1 MVVSKRINGT
11 DGKPV
16 IHTDGM
22 IVMYRQHFASIGC
35 NWASSVSDNSI
46 VKNFEHRYG
55 SIFQKVR
62 EEFKVSV
69 GKSLQELGEAFT
81 AASKEVE
88 KMSIAIERANRDI

>member
-1 MVVSKRINGT
+1 MVISSHIIGT
-11 DGKPV
+11 DEKPV
-16 IHTDGM
+16 IHTDEM
-22 IVMYRQHFASIGC
+22 ISMYREHFTSIGC

-55 SIFQKVR
+55 TIFQKVR

-69 GKSLQELGEAFT
+69 RKSLQKLGEAFT
-81 AASKEVE
+81 AASKEAE